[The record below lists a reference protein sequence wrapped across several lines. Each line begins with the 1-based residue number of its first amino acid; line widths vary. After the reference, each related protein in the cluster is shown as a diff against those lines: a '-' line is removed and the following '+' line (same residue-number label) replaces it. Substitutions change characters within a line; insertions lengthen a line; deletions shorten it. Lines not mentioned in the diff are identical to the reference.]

1 MKFIQVLLFWTE
13 TEYSTT
19 KKACTIPERSLNDST
34 AAARIVVAQEITK
47 SAFLSVWIVTL
58 HRTAARSVNETTD
71 VNTRHYV
78 SLSKVVIL

>member
-47 SAFLSVWIVTL
+47 SAFVSVCIVLQQGVSTKPQMQTRDIL
-58 HRTAARSVNETTD
+58 CRSQK
-71 VNTRHYV
+71 
-78 SLSKVVIL
+78 SLF